1 MDGWR
6 VDFSCFVSHNKV
18 VAPPMDDVLAVFSC
32 RWRPRREREREKQ
45 LFNVFLYMCHIGE
58 KKKKIKAE
66 YVTAQHHIIHTFSL
80 LSNSNSQFK
89 EWGVTRRMFFV
100 DELISLW
107 SLFCCPRQSRWADML
122 QTVVLAPRS
131 VSTHTKTNLFILHPL
146 QTTNTMIDVNLLHS
160 TPVILEL

>member
-58 KKKKIKAE
+58 KKKKNQSLVC
-66 YVTAQHHIIHTFSL
+66 YCTTSHYTFSL

-100 DELISLW
+100 DELISL
-107 SLFCCPRQSRWADML
+107 
-122 QTVVLAPRS
+122 
-131 VSTHTKTNLFILHPL
+131 
-146 QTTNTMIDVNLLHS
+146 
-160 TPVILEL
+160 